1 MFRMGLASSK
11 LYEKRR
17 NPALIKTILIRAR
30 RSSFNFISENRPPS
44 IKMPRS
50 FFGAFYGL
58 HIYQLLTQQL
68 AVSQEQVTPFVPESL
83 VVNLTS
89 PVSPLKSV
97 GATTP
102 EPA

>member
-1 MFRMGLASSK
+1 MFRMGLARSK

-30 RSSFNFISENRPPS
+30 RSSSNFISENRLPS

-50 FFGAFYGL
+50 FFGAFCRL

-68 AVSQEQVTPFVPESL
+68 AVSQEQVTPFFLESFILNSTVSSKSLKTFGSIVPLS
-83 VVNLTS
+83 
-89 PVSPLKSV
+89 
-97 GATTP
+97 
-102 EPA
+102 

>member
-1 MFRMGLASSK
+1 MGLASSK
-11 LYEKRR
+11 LHEKRR

-68 AVSQEQVTPFVPESL
+68 AVTQEQVTPFLAESFVSKL
-83 VVNLTS
+83 IS
-89 PVSPLKSV
+89 PVNSLKAFGSKLSS
-97 GATTP
+97 GLP
-102 EPA
+102 